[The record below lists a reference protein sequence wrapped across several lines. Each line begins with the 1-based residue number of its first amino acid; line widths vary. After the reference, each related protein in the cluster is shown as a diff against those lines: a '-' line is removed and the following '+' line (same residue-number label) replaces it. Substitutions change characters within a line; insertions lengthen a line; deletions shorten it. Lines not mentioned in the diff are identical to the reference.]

1 MNSHCQC
8 PLWVQ
13 ILAGLAF
20 AYLIASVI
28 YIMVTRRSDTPFK
41 NSLSPEQIAIKKE
54 SIRQRGRIF
63 GIGFSIG
70 LVIMTVV
77 IIMCNKRV

>member
-41 NSLSPEQIAIKKE
+41 NSLSPEGAEDLVRKQSLIIKTL
-54 SIRQRGRIF
+54 SIYSLKF
-63 GIGFSIG
+63 
-70 LVIMTVV
+70 LVTSLSVP
-77 IIMCNKRV
+77 